1 MSVLFLSRGGWYRG
15 IKGGRDFSILQNKK
29 SERINLAVGRRT
41 GARQKQKQD
50 QYYLWQIWLA
60 FFSI

>member
-29 SERINLAVGRRT
+29 SERINL
-41 GARQKQKQD
+41 
-50 QYYLWQIWLA
+50 LWGGELVPGKSKSKTNITFGKYGLL
-60 FFSI
+60 F